1 MERNYLGKMSML
13 ELCSMERGC
22 GVQDLM
28 RGEILGY
35 VRDRKSQPRLR
46 SEAGE
51 CYSKMTQE
59 RNTGARPYKVSPDK
73 RGFVLFLR
81 GPLGRF
87 DNLKS
92 AS

>member
-1 MERNYLGKMSML
+1 MQCAKPYGERSWGMS
-13 ELCSMERGC
+13 GT
-22 GVQDLM
+22 D
-28 RGEILGY
+28 
-35 VRDRKSQPRLR
+35 SQPRLR

-73 RGFVLFLR
+73 RGFGLSLR
-81 GPLGRF
+81 GPWGRF
-87 DNLKS
+87 DDLKS